1 MAVNSVIRDLVR
13 PAVESMGLV
22 LWGVELLPQGKRA
35 LLRIYIDSESGVTVD
50 DCANVSRQVSGILD
64 VEDPISAEYV
74 LEVSSPGMQRPL
86 FELSQYD
93 AYIGAELAVKL
104 NVPFEGRRKFTGQ
117 LVGIEGDEVV
127 LKVDD
132 EEYLL
137 PFDTIHKANLVFRD

>member
-1 MAVNSVIRDLVR
+1 MAVNTVIRDLVK

-35 LLRIYIDSESGVTVD
+35 LLRIYIDSESGVSVD

-64 VEDPISAEYV
+64 VEDPISTEYV

-86 FELSQYD
+86 FELAQYSE
-93 AYIGAELAVKL
+93 YIGAELAVKL

-117 LVGIEGDEVV
+117 LVGVEGDEVV